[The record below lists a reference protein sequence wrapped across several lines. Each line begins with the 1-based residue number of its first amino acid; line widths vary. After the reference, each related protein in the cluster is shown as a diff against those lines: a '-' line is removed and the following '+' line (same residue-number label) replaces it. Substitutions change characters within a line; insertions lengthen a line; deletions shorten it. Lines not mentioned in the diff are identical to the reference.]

1 MFHWPE
7 TRILPFTDHH
17 QRWWELGWEP
27 DWEPDIPTWVQ
38 ITWVS
43 PEQSPAPRYYL
54 NDRYNI
60 ITSNTGGALI
70 TSLSH
75 TFIQSNHSEKPS
87 PENHASWEPD
97 KMRMV
102 SWTRWLAADSWLWK
116 LLYWSNC
123 SEMDGK
129 KPLLM
134 WSMAWQSDYSLGLM
148 LVVTKLSGSI
158 EY

>member
-1 MFHWPE
+1 MFPL
-7 TRILPFTDHH
+7 TRDSIYSPSLTIIRDDEAWAESLTYQH
-17 QRWWELGWEP
+17 GS
-27 DWEPDIPTWVQ
+27 Q

-43 PEQSPAPRYYL
+43 PEQSPAPRHYL

-75 TFIQSNHSEKPS
+75 TFIQSNHSEKPA

-123 SEMDGK
+123 SEIDGK

-148 LVVTKLSGSI
+148 FVVTNLSGSI